1 MDVVVT
7 GIGLVSVLGPLDC
20 SWKRLLAGE
29 SGIRQH
35 QPFIELERQPLA
47 LIGTKPADL
56 MTLMRQVL
64 ADALQ
69 DANLILPLPDCGIVI
84 GSSRGFQANW
94 EQLASG
100 GRSPIEVGRG
110 KKEEGSSATDSVT
123 DVTDVTDV
131 RKKEE
136 GRSPMEVGRGEKEEE
151 REFSITD
158 SQCPMPDAQFP
169 MPNAQFSMPNSQFVN
184 FLPHMGAIAAARTI
198 GSTGPVLAPMAACAT
213 GLQSIA
219 RAVDLIRT
227 GECQRAIAGAVE
239 APVTPLTVA
248 GFNRMGAL
256 ANAGCYPFDENRE
269 GFVLGEGGALF
280 VLESAELARRRGARI
295 YGRVSGFGLTNDACH
310 ANAPEL
316 SGKSAIAA
324 VNQCLKRSNLAA
336 TDIDFI
342 HAHGTATELNDRQ
355 EALLIEKLFH
365 RGVAVSSTKGAT
377 GHTLGASGALG
388 AAFCLMSIKYQMLP
402 PCVGM
407 KKPGFELDFVRC
419 ARSATVRN
427 AVCLSFG
434 FGGQNAAIVLSG
446 DR

>member
-7 GIGLVSVLGPLDC
+7 GIGLVSALGTLDDG
-20 SWKRLLAGE
+20 WKRLLSGK
-29 SGIRQH
+29 SGIRHH
-35 QPFIELERQPLA
+35 QPFLEIEPLPLA
-47 LIGTKPADL
+47 LVGTKPADL
-56 MTLMRQVL
+56 ITLIRQVL

-69 DANLILPLPDCGIVI
+69 DANLTLPLPDCGIVI
-84 GSSRGFQANW
+84 GSSRGFQANL
-94 EQLASG
+94 ELLA
-100 GRSPIEVGRG
+100 REGRG
-110 KKEEGSSATDSVT
+110 KKEEGR
-123 DVTDVTDV
+123 
-131 RKKEE
+131 RKREE
-136 GRSPMEVGRGEKEEE
+136 GRGEKADE

-158 SQCPMPDAQFP
+158 SQLPIPNYRFP
-169 MPNAQFSMPNSQFVN
+169 MPNAPCPIPNSQFVN
-184 FLPHMGAIAAARTI
+184 FLPHMGAIAAARAI

-213 GLQSIA
+213 GIWSIA
-219 RAVDLIRT
+219 RGVDLIRT

-239 APVTPLTVA
+239 APITPLTLA
-248 GFNRMGAL
+248 GFSRMGAL
-256 ANAGCYPFDENRE
+256 ANNGCYPFDENRE

-280 VLESAELARRRGARI
+280 VLESAELARRRGAKI

-316 SGKSAIAA
+316 GGESAIAA

-336 TDIDFI
+336 IDIDFI
-342 HAHGTATELNDRQ
+342 HAHGTATELNDRH

-365 RGVAVSSTKGAT
+365 PGVAVSSTKGAT

-419 ARSATVRN
+419 ARSAIVRN

-434 FGGQNAAIVLSG
+434 FGGQNAAILLSG

>member
-7 GIGLVSVLGPLDC
+7 GIGLVSALGPLDC

-35 QPFIELERQPLA
+35 QPFLELERQPLA
-47 LIGTKPADL
+47 LIGTKPVDL
-56 MTLMRQVL
+56 ITLIRQVL
-64 ADALQ
+64 ADAVQ
-69 DANLILPLPDCGIVI
+69 DANLTLPLPDCGIAI
-84 GSSRGFQANW
+84 GSSRGFQANL
-94 EQLASG
+94 ELLAS
-100 GRSPIEVGRG
+100 
-110 KKEEGSSATDSVT
+110 EGSSATSVVQ
-123 DVTDVTDV
+123 DVTDVKDR

-136 GRSPMEVGRGEKEEE
+136 GRRKREEGRRKREEGRGKKEEE
-151 REFSITD
+151 REFSVTY
-158 SQCPMPDAQFP
+158 SQCPMPHAQCPMPHAQCP
-169 MPNAQFSMPNSQFVN
+169 MPNAPCPMPNSQFVN
-184 FLPHMGAIAAARTI
+184 FLPHMGAIAAARAI

-239 APVTPLTVA
+239 APITPLTLA
-248 GFNRMGAL
+248 GFSRMGAL
-256 ANAGCYPFDENRE
+256 ANTGCYPFDENRE

-280 VLESAELARRRGARI
+280 VLESAELARRRGAKI

-310 ANAPEL
+310 ANAPDLGGE
-316 SGKSAIAA
+316 SAIAA

-336 TDIDFI
+336 IDIDFI
-342 HAHGTATELNDRQ
+342 HAHGTATELNDRH

-388 AAFCLMSIKYQMLP
+388 VAFCLMSIKYQMLP
-402 PCVGM
+402 PCAGM

-419 ARSATVRN
+419 ARSAIVRN

-434 FGGQNAAIVLSG
+434 FGGQNAAIVLSAE
-446 DR
+446 R

>member
-7 GIGLVSVLGPLDC
+7 GIGLVSALGTLDC
-20 SWKRLLAGE
+20 SWKGLLSGE

-35 QPFIELERQPLA
+35 QPFIELERRPLA
-47 LIGTKPADL
+47 LIGTKPTDL
-56 MTLMRQVL
+56 ITLIREVL
-64 ADALQ
+64 TDAVQ
-69 DANLILPLPDCGIVI
+69 DANLTLPLPDCGIAI
-84 GSSRGFQANW
+84 GSSRGFQANL
-94 EQLASG
+94 ELLA
-100 GRSPIEVGRG
+100 REGRG
-110 KKEEGSSATDSVT
+110 KKEEGR
-123 DVTDVTDV
+123 
-131 RKKEE
+131 RKREE
-136 GRSPMEVGRGEKEEE
+136 GRGEKEDE
-151 REFSITD
+151 REFSITH
-158 SQCPMPDAQFP
+158 SQLPIPNAQCP
-169 MPNAQFSMPNSQFVN
+169 MPNAQCPMPNSQFVN
-184 FLPHMGAIAAARTI
+184 FLPHMGAIAAARAI

-213 GLQSIA
+213 GIWSIA

-239 APVTPLTVA
+239 APITPLTLA
-248 GFNRMGAL
+248 GFSRMGAL
-256 ANAGCYPFDENRE
+256 ANTGCYPFDENRE

-280 VLESAELARRRGARI
+280 VLESAELARRRGAKI

-316 SGKSAIAA
+316 GGGSAIAA
-324 VNQCLKRSNLAA
+324 VNQCLKRSNLARI
-336 TDIDFI
+336 DIDFI
-342 HAHGTATELNDRQ
+342 HAHGTATELNDRH

-388 AAFCLMSIKYQMLP
+388 VAFCLMSIKYQMLP

-419 ARSATVRN
+419 TRSAIVRN
-427 AVCLSFG
+427 TVCLSFG

>member
-7 GIGLVSVLGPLDC
+7 GIGLVSALGTLET
-20 SWKRLLAGE
+20 SWKRLLSGE
-29 SGIRQH
+29 SGIERD
-35 QPFIELERQPLA
+35 QPFLELERRPLA

-56 MTLMRQVL
+56 ITLIRQVL

-69 DANLILPLPDCGIVI
+69 DANLSLPLPDCGIAI
-84 GSSRGFQANW
+84 GSSRGFQANL
-94 EQLASG
+94 EQLAS
-100 GRSPIEVGRG
+100 VGIRQEEEERG
-110 KKEEGSSATDSVT
+110 KKEEERG
-123 DVTDVTDV
+123 
-131 RKKEE
+131 KNKQ
-136 GRSPMEVGRGEKEEE
+136 GRALPIPDYQLP
-151 REFSITD
+151 ITD
-158 SQCPMPDAQFP
+158 
-169 MPNAQFSMPNSQFVN
+169 SQFVN
-184 FLPHMGAIAAARTI
+184 FLPHMGAMAAARAI

-239 APVTPLTVA
+239 APITPLTVA

-280 VLESAELARRRGARI
+280 VLESAELASRRGAKI

-310 ANAPEL
+310 ANAPAL
-316 SGKSAIAA
+316 GGKSAIAA

-336 TDIDFI
+336 VDIDFI
-342 HAHGTATELNDRQ
+342 HAHGTATELNDRH
-355 EALLIEKLFH
+355 EALLIQKLFH
-365 RGVAVSSTKGAT
+365 PRVAVSSTKGAT

-388 AAFCLMSIKYQMLP
+388 VAFCLMSIKYQMLP
-402 PCVGM
+402 PGAGM
-407 KKPGFELDFVRC
+407 KKPAFELDFVRC
-419 ARSATVRN
+419 ARSAIVRN

-434 FGGQNAAIVLSG
+434 FGGQNAAIVLSAE
-446 DR
+446 R

>member
-7 GIGLVSVLGPLDC
+7 GIGLVSALGTLET
-20 SWKRLLAGE
+20 SWKRLLSGE
-29 SGIRQH
+29 SGIERD
-35 QPFIELERQPLA
+35 QPFLELERRPLA
-47 LIGTKPADL
+47 LISAKPADL
-56 MTLMRQVL
+56 ITLIRQVL

-69 DANLILPLPDCGIVI
+69 DANLILPLADCGIAI
-84 GSSRGFQANW
+84 GSSRGFQANL
-94 EQLASG
+94 EQLAS
-100 GRSPIEVGRG
+100 VGIRHWEEETG
-110 KKEEGSSATDSVT
+110 KK
-123 DVTDVTDV
+123 
-131 RKKEE
+131 KQ
-136 GRSPMEVGRGEKEEE
+136 GRALPIPDYQLP
-151 REFSITD
+151 ITD
-158 SQCPMPDAQFP
+158 
-169 MPNAQFSMPNSQFVN
+169 SQFVN
-184 FLPHMGAIAAARTI
+184 FLPHMGAMAVARAI

-239 APVTPLTVA
+239 APITPLTVA

-280 VLESAELARRRGARI
+280 VLESAELASRRGAKI

-310 ANAPEL
+310 VTGPDL
-316 SGKSAIAA
+316 GGKSAIAA

-336 TDIDFI
+336 VDIDFI
-342 HAHGTATELNDRQ
+342 HAHGTATELNDRH
-355 EALLIEKLFH
+355 EARLIQKLFH
-365 RGVAVSSTKGAT
+365 RRVAVSSSKGAT

-388 AAFCLMSIKYQMLP
+388 VAFCLMSIKYQMLP
-402 PCVGM
+402 PCAGM

-419 ARSATVRN
+419 ARSAIVRN

-434 FGGQNAAIVLSG
+434 FGGQNAAIVLSAE
-446 DR
+446 R

>member
-1 MDVVVT
+1 MDVVIT
-7 GIGLVSVLGPLDC
+7 GIGLVSALGTLDC
-20 SWKRLLAGE
+20 SWKRLLSGE

-35 QPFIELERQPLA
+35 QPFIELERRPLA
-47 LIGTKPADL
+47 LIGTKPTDL
-56 MTLMRQVL
+56 ITLIRQVL

-69 DANLILPLPDCGIVI
+69 DANLTLPLPDCGIVI
-84 GSSRGFQANW
+84 GSSRGFQANL
-94 EQLASG
+94 EQLA
-100 GRSPIEVGRG
+100 R
-110 KKEEGSSATDSVT
+110 EGSSATDSVT
-123 DVTDVTDV
+123 DVTDV

-136 GRSPMEVGRGEKEEE
+136 GRRKKEEGRGEKEEE
-151 REFSITD
+151 REFS
-158 SQCPMPDAQFP
+158 MPNSQFP
-169 MPNAQFSMPNSQFVN
+169 MPNSQFPIPNSQFVN
-184 FLPHMGAIAAARTI
+184 FLPHMGAIAGARAI

-213 GLQSIA
+213 GIQSIA

-239 APVTPLTVA
+239 APITPLTLA
-248 GFNRMGAL
+248 GFSRMGAL
-256 ANAGCYPFDENRE
+256 ANNGCYPFDENRE
-269 GFVLGEGGALF
+269 GFVIGEGGALF
-280 VLESAELARRRGARI
+280 VLESAELARRRGAKI

-316 SGKSAIAA
+316 GGKSAIAA

-336 TDIDFI
+336 IDIDFI
-342 HAHGTATELNDRQ
+342 HAHGTATELNDRH

-365 RGVAVSSTKGAT
+365 PGVAVSSTKGAT

-388 AAFCLMSIKYQMLP
+388 VAFCLMSIKYQMLP

-419 ARSATVRN
+419 ARSAIVRN

>member
-7 GIGLVSVLGPLDC
+7 GIGLVSALGTLET
-20 SWKRLLAGE
+20 SWKRLLSGE
-29 SGIRQH
+29 SGIERD
-35 QPFIELERQPLA
+35 QPFLELERRPLA

-56 MTLMRQVL
+56 ITLIRQVL

-69 DANLILPLPDCGIVI
+69 DANLILPLADCGIAI
-84 GSSRGFQANW
+84 GSSRGFQANL
-94 EQLASG
+94 EQLASIG
-100 GRSPIEVGRG
+100 IRQEEEERG
-110 KKEEGSSATDSVT
+110 KKEEERGK
-123 DVTDVTDV
+123 
-131 RKKEE
+131 KKE
-136 GRSPMEVGRGEKEEE
+136 GRALPIPDYQLP
-151 REFSITD
+151 ITD
-158 SQCPMPDAQFP
+158 
-169 MPNAQFSMPNSQFVN
+169 SQFVN
-184 FLPHMGAIAAARTI
+184 FLPHMGAMAAARAI

-239 APVTPLTVA
+239 APITPLTVA

-280 VLESAELARRRGARI
+280 VLESAELASRRGAKI
-295 YGRVSGFGLTNDACH
+295 YGRVSGFGLTNDAGH
-310 ANAPEL
+310 VIAPAQG
-316 SGKSAIAA
+316 GKSAIAA

-336 TDIDFI
+336 VDIDFI
-342 HAHGTATELNDRQ
+342 HAHGTATELNDRH
-355 EALLIEKLFH
+355 EALLIQKLFH
-365 RGVAVSSTKGAT
+365 PRVAVSSTKGAT

-388 AAFCLMSIKYQMLP
+388 VAFCLMSIKYQMLP
-402 PCVGM
+402 PCAGM

-419 ARSATVRN
+419 ARSAIVRN

-434 FGGQNAAIVLSG
+434 FGGQNAAIVLSAE
-446 DR
+446 R

>member
-7 GIGLVSVLGPLDC
+7 GIGLVSALGTLEN
-20 SWKRLLAGE
+20 SWTRLLAGD

-35 QPFIELERQPLA
+35 QPFLEIEPLPLA

-56 MTLMRQVL
+56 ITLIRRVL

-69 DANLILPLPDCGIVI
+69 DANLTLPIPDCGIAI
-84 GSSRGFQANW
+84 GSSRGFQGNL
-94 EQLASG
+94 EQLAREGKRTPPCRPQG
-100 GRSPIEVGRG
+100 GN
-110 KKEEGSSATDSVT
+110 
-123 DVTDVTDV
+123 
-131 RKKEE
+131 
-136 GRSPMEVGRGEKEEE
+136 EEE
-151 REFSITD
+151 HLPWGREYPMPD
-158 SQCPMPDAQFP
+158 ARCPMPDA
-169 MPNAQFSMPNSQFVN
+169 QFVN
-184 FLPHMGAIAAARTI
+184 FLPHMGAIAAARAI

-213 GLQSIA
+213 AIWSIA

-239 APVTPLTVA
+239 APITPLTVA

-256 ANAGCYPFDENRE
+256 ANTGCYPFDEHRE

-280 VLESAELARRRGARI
+280 VLESAELAKRRGAKI
-295 YGRVSGFGLTNDACH
+295 YGRISGFGLTNDASH

-316 SGKSAIAA
+316 GGKSAIAA
-324 VNQCLKRSNLAA
+324 VNQCLKRSNLGAV
-336 TDIDFI
+336 DIDFI
-342 HAHGTATELNDRQ
+342 HAHGTATNLNDRH
-355 EALLIEKLFH
+355 EALLIQKLFH

-388 AAFCLMSIKYQMLP
+388 VAFCLMGIKHQMLP
-402 PCVGM
+402 PCTGM
-407 KKPGFELDFVRC
+407 NKPGSELDFVRC
-419 ARSATVRN
+419 ARATLVRN

>member
-7 GIGLVSVLGPLDC
+7 GIGLVSALGTRET
-20 SWKRLLAGE
+20 SWKRLLSGE
-29 SGIRQH
+29 SGIERD
-35 QPFIELERQPLA
+35 QPFLELERRPLA

-56 MTLMRQVL
+56 ITLIRQVL

-69 DANLILPLPDCGIVI
+69 DANLSLPLPDCGIAI
-84 GSSRGFQANW
+84 GSSRGFQANL
-94 EQLASG
+94 EQLAS
-100 GRSPIEVGRG
+100 VGIRQEEEERG
-110 KKEEGSSATDSVT
+110 KKEEERGK
-123 DVTDVTDV
+123 
-131 RKKEE
+131 KKE
-136 GRSPMEVGRGEKEEE
+136 GRALPIPDYQLP
-151 REFSITD
+151 ITD
-158 SQCPMPDAQFP
+158 
-169 MPNAQFSMPNSQFVN
+169 SQFVN
-184 FLPHMGAIAAARTI
+184 FLPHMGAMAAARAI

-239 APVTPLTVA
+239 APITPLTVA

-280 VLESAELARRRGARI
+280 VLESAELASRRGAKI
-295 YGRVSGFGLTNDACH
+295 YGRVSGLGLTNDACH
-310 ANAPEL
+310 VNAPAL
-316 SGKSAIAA
+316 GGKSAIAA

-336 TDIDFI
+336 VDIDFI
-342 HAHGTATELNDRQ
+342 HAHGTATELNDRH
-355 EALLIEKLFH
+355 EALLIQKLFH
-365 RGVAVSSTKGAT
+365 PRVAVSSTKGAT

-388 AAFCLMSIKYQMLP
+388 VAFCLMSIKYQMLP
-402 PCVGM
+402 PCAGM

-419 ARSATVRN
+419 ARSAIVRN

-434 FGGQNAAIVLSG
+434 FGGQNAAIVLSADG
-446 DR
+446 

>member
-7 GIGLVSVLGPLDC
+7 GIGLVSALGTLET
-20 SWKRLLAGE
+20 SWKRLLSGE
-29 SGIRQH
+29 SGIEGN
-35 QPFIELERQPLA
+35 QPFLELERRPLA

-56 MTLMRQVL
+56 ITLIRQVL

-69 DANLILPLPDCGIVI
+69 DANLILPLPDCGIAI
-84 GSSRGFQANW
+84 GSSRGFQGNL
-94 EQLASG
+94 EQLAS
-100 GRSPIEVGRG
+100 VGIGHSEEEIG
-110 KKEEGSSATDSVT
+110 KKEEEIGK
-123 DVTDVTDV
+123 
-131 RKKEE
+131 KKE
-136 GRSPMEVGRGEKEEE
+136 GRALPIPDYQLP
-151 REFSITD
+151 ITD
-158 SQCPMPDAQFP
+158 
-169 MPNAQFSMPNSQFVN
+169 SQFVN
-184 FLPHMGAIAAARTI
+184 FLPHMGAMAAARAI

-239 APVTPLTVA
+239 APITPLTVA

-280 VLESAELARRRGARI
+280 VLESAELASRRGAKI

-310 ANAPEL
+310 VNAPEL
-316 SGKSAIAA
+316 GGKSAIAA

-336 TDIDFI
+336 VDIDFI
-342 HAHGTATELNDRQ
+342 HAHGTATELNDRH
-355 EALLIEKLFH
+355 EAVLIQKLFH
-365 RGVAVSSTKGAT
+365 PRVAVSSTKGAT

-388 AAFCLMSIKYQMLP
+388 VAFCLMSIKYQMLP
-402 PCVGM
+402 PCAGM

-419 ARSATVRN
+419 ARSAIVRN

-434 FGGQNAAIVLSG
+434 FGGQNAAIVLSAE
-446 DR
+446 R

>member
-7 GIGLVSVLGPLDC
+7 GIGLVSGLGTLETG
-20 SWKRLLAGE
+20 WKRLLSGE
-29 SGIRQH
+29 CGIDRH
-35 QPFIELERQPLA
+35 QPFLELERRPLA
-47 LIGTKPADL
+47 LIGKKPVDL
-56 MTLMRQVL
+56 ITLIRQVL

-69 DANLILPLPDCGIVI
+69 DANLTLPLPDCGVVI
-84 GSSRGFQANW
+84 GSSRGFQANL
-94 EQLASG
+94 EQLASE
-100 GRSPIEVGRG
+100 GRS
-110 KKEEGSSATDSVT
+110 KKEEEKGK
-123 DVTDVTDV
+123 
-131 RKKEE
+131 KKE
-136 GRSPMEVGRGEKEEE
+136 GRELP
-151 REFSITD
+151 ITD
-158 SQCPMPDAQFP
+158 YRL
-169 MPNAQFSMPNSQFVN
+169 VN
-184 FLPHMGAIAAARTI
+184 FLPHMGAIAAARAI

-213 GLQSIA
+213 GIWSIA

-239 APVTPLTVA
+239 APITPLTLA

-256 ANAGCYPFDENRE
+256 ASTGCYPFDEHRE

-280 VLESAELARRRGARI
+280 VLESAQLARRRGAKI

-310 ANAPEL
+310 ANAPALGGE
-316 SGKSAIAA
+316 SAIRA

-336 TDIDFI
+336 IDIDFI
-342 HAHGTATELNDRQ
+342 HAHGTATELNDRH

-419 ARSATVRN
+419 SRSAIVRN

-446 DR
+446 ER

>member
-7 GIGLVSVLGPLDC
+7 GIGLVSALGTLET
-20 SWKRLLAGE
+20 SWKRLLSGE
-29 SGIRQH
+29 SGIDRH
-35 QPFIELERQPLA
+35 QPFLELEARPLG
-47 LIGTKPADL
+47 LIGTKPAGL
-56 MTLMRQVL
+56 ITLTPQVL
-64 ADALQ
+64 ADALK
-69 DANLILPLPDCGIVI
+69 DANLTLPLPDCGIVI
-84 GSSRGFQANW
+84 GSSRGFQANL
-94 EQLASG
+94 ELLASE
-100 GRSPIEVGRG
+100 GR
-110 KKEEGSSATDSVT
+110 
-123 DVTDVTDV
+123 

-136 GRSPMEVGRGEKEEE
+136 GRRKKEEG
-151 REFSITD
+151 RELPITD
-158 SQCPMPDAQFP
+158 
-169 MPNAQFSMPNSQFVN
+169 SQFVN
-184 FLPHMGAIAAARTI
+184 FLPHMGAIAAARAI

-213 GLQSIA
+213 GIWSIA

-239 APVTPLTVA
+239 APITPLTLA
-248 GFNRMGAL
+248 GFSRMGAL
-256 ANAGCYPFDENRE
+256 ANTGCYPFDENRE

-280 VLESAELARRRGARI
+280 VLESAELARRRGAKI

-310 ANAPEL
+310 ANSPEL
-316 SGKSAIAA
+316 GGESAIAA

-336 TDIDFI
+336 IDIDFI
-342 HAHGTATELNDRQ
+342 HAHGTATELNDRH

-365 RGVAVSSTKGAT
+365 PGVAVSSTKGAT

-419 ARSATVRN
+419 ARSAIVRN